1 MNIKDLSRDDLMS
14 LAQQTYEK
22 NDWSLDDIAILRAC
36 WNEFELRGG
45 ENAVMFFRPAFW
57 GVLKFHEIE
66 TGEVDEDYVLMLERT
81 GAEIAQDYRGVM
93 RKLRGVALD
102 SH

>member
-1 MNIKDLSRDDLMS
+1 MAEPQKGRVLWCENPTLPS
-14 LAQQTYEK
+14 
-22 NDWSLDDIAILRAC
+22 
-36 WNEFELRGG
+36 GG

-81 GAEIAQDYRGVM
+81 GAEIAVDYRKIQ
-93 RKLRGVALD
+93 RKLQGAA
-102 SH
+102 SQ

>member
-1 MNIKDLSRDDLMS
+1 MAEPQKGRVLWCENPTLPS
-14 LAQQTYEK
+14 
-22 NDWSLDDIAILRAC
+22 
-36 WNEFELRGG
+36 GG

-81 GAEIAQDYRGVM
+81 GSEIATDYREVM
-93 RKLRGVALD
+93 RKLRGAA
-102 SH
+102 SQ